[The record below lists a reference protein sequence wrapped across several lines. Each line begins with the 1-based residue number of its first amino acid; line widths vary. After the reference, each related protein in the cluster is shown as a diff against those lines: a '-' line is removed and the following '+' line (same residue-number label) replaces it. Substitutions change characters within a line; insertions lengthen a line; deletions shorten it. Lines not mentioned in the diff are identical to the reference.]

1 MNRLFK
7 SAKFQAV
14 IADAAF
20 STLIIVLA
28 WFLAPEKLD
37 QALML
42 IGIWQPVVLA
52 YIAGTAYEDG
62 QEKRA
67 AEFAITSSTDDSSGL
82 GA

>member
-1 MNRLFK
+1 MARLFK
-7 SAKFQAV
+7 SSKFQAV

-28 WFLAPEKLD
+28 WFLAPDKME

-62 QEKRA
+62 QQKRA
-67 AEFAITSSTDDSSGL
+67 AEFAYTVETDDSSNL